1 MTSEFI
7 IDVTEADFEYNV
19 ISYSQQVP
27 VVVDFWAEWCG
38 PCKSIGPILEKLAEQ
53 GRGKFRLAK
62 VNVDQNA
69 NLAMRY
75 NIRSIPA
82 VKAFRDGTMVAEF
95 LGAQPEGKIREFI
108 REIAPEQ
115 SDLKLEKGLS
125 LLDDGNAAEA
135 EICFNESL
143 QISPES
149 PRARLGLIRS
159 LLMQGDGIEANELLF
174 DFPPS
179 PEYSSAI
186 RLQPLAEALIQIDN
200 EDSFE
205 IIDEP
210 LEAAFHNAIR
220 LIKLGNIEAAMD
232 GLLEVLRTDKHFHD
246 NQARLIFVAIL
257 EVLGEKNPITRPYR
271 RELASILF

>member
-143 QISPES
+143 QISPEN

-159 LLMQGDGIEANELLF
+159 LLMQGDGIEANELLL

-232 GLLEVLRTDKHFHD
+232 GLLEVLRTDKRFHD